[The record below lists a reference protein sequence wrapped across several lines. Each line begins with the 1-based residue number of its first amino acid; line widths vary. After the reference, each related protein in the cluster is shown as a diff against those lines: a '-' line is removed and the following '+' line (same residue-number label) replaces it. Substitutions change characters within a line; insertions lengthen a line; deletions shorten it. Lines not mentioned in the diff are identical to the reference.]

1 MTDKERIEK
10 IKLDQERHYQEVVF
24 SKEVLRDIDWLIEQA
39 EKQIPQK
46 ITGME
51 TKVKALDIET
61 QEVRTFSCSPCPSCE
76 KWITK
81 IYNFCPHCGQRI
93 EE

>member
-1 MTDKERIEK
+1 MIMSK
-10 IKLDQERHYQEVVF
+10 IK
-24 SKEVLRDIDWLIEQA
+24 KLITYFDGYGSPYDGLIIALGEMQVP
-39 EKQIPQK
+39 KK
-46 ITGME
+46 INGPK
-51 TKVKALDIET
+51 TKVKALDVET
-61 QEVRTFSCSPCPSCE
+61 QVVRTFECSPCPSCD